1 MAQSFQ
7 KVRIT
12 SRVVDGLKPGEFVS
26 DTDLPGFFVRRQQ
39 DARVYFVGKH
49 VRSKHHF
56 VTIGQHG
63 REGWTERRAGDR
75 ALDIIAALR

>member
-1 MAQSFQ
+1 
-7 KVRIT
+7 
-12 SRVVDGLKPGEFVS
+12 
-26 DTDLPGFFVRRQQ
+26 VRRQQ